1 MTTSTLRT
9 AAAAAAGRTDEPS
22 AVRGAIAAGIDPA
35 LVADTDTRPARDE
48 PEALEMPDLGESPA
62 DFDQVPVVVAWMR
75 VMREVREIRKEGRY
89 SGGGTSYNFRGV
101 DQAMNIFGAAI
112 RKHGV
117 IVMPS
122 HVDSS
127 YRDTKTTKGNAV
139 RECTVIVTYTIYGP
153 KGDSITAMS
162 AGESLDSAD
171 KGTAKAMSVALRVL
185 LLQGGMVPTENRDPD
200 ADRHERGEAEVR
212 SAASYRE
219 EILDPGTSRGRLR
232 QIYNELGRTRQ
243 RDAMVLDAA
252 GEEVAIGELITKLG
266 HERPEEA
273 PAQ

>member
-1 MTTSTLRT
+1 MSDLRMN
-9 AAAAAAGRTDEPS
+9 AARAAGRTVTITEEPTTPVAS
-22 AVRGAIAAGIDPA
+22 AV
-35 LVADTDTRPARDE
+35 
-48 PEALEMPDLGESPA
+48 PEQAPLEMPDLGESPA

-75 VMREVREIRKEGRY
+75 VMREVREIRKDSRY
-89 SGGGTSYNFRGV
+89 SGGGTNYTFRGV
-101 DQAMNIFGAAI
+101 DAAMNIFGAAI

-117 IVMPS
+117 IIMPS
-122 HVDSS
+122 NVESS

-139 RECTVIVTYTIYGP
+139 RECTVTVTYTIYGP

-212 SAASYRE
+212 TAESYLAE
-219 EILDPGTSRGRLR
+219 AKADETSKSRMLT
-232 QIYNELGRTRQ
+232 IYNEVKRHGML
-243 RDAMVLDAA
+243 DAMVTNAE
-252 GEEVAIGELITKLG
+252 GEPTELGPYIVELG
-266 HERPEEA
+266 RA
-273 PAQ
+273 RS